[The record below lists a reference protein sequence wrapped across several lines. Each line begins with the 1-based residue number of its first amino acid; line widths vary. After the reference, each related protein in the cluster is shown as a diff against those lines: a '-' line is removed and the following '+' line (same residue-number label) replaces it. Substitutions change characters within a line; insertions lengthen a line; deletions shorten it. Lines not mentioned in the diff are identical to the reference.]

1 MNEPGFR
8 FKEGKLYAFSEET
21 VMILEAWPA
30 LKALRKGIASSWQEF
45 DPRFRVVQPYR
56 PRKPKKTPQL
66 ELGLGV
72 VQVKSS
78 ISEQRRRAFDGFRFT
93 MPKPVAAATEKFQ
106 SRQWGLLKLM
116 QKSEAALELAGI
128 NPVLC
133 FALANYRPFRGRST
147 TIEGAAIVCR
157 RRQREIADWLGFP
170 GTEAVAKI
178 ISKMSPESASVEL
191 LVPMRRAIRDERIL
205 KIFSHL
211 PNLNAGVVALALGDG
226 LLEATTPAF
235 IAEVAESPAEKYRA
249 VAVDMLVDTLVM
261 LQAIDP
267 QAGTPKIQ
275 SLARL
280 RAMHS
285 EVSTKFLS
293 KRPPGSGEPRLP
305 HPPLRG
311 TKNIV
316 PILTVEDLVQ
326 EGMEQDNCVATYL
339 ERVRKRT
346 TFVYRVLRPERATL
360 SIVRGNDGD
369 WQISELESRSNRNV
383 SPITRIEVESW
394 VNQYALSV

>member
-8 FKEGKLYAFSEET
+8 FKEGKLYAFSEES
-21 VMILEAWPA
+21 VMILEAWPV
-30 LKALRKGIASSWQEF
+30 LKAVRKGIDSYWQEF

-56 PRKPKKTPQL
+56 PKKPKKTPQL
-66 ELGLGV
+66 ELSLGGL
-72 VQVKSS
+72 QAKPSL
-78 ISEQRRRAFDGFRFT
+78 SEQRRRAFDEFRFA

-116 QKSEAALELAGI
+116 NKSEAALELARI

-133 FALANYRPFRGRST
+133 FALSNYRSFRST
-147 TIEGAAIVCR
+147 SGTIEGAAIVCR
-157 RRQREIADWLGFP
+157 RRQRDIADWLGFP

-178 ISKMSPESASVEL
+178 LAKMSPESASVEL
-191 LVPMRRAIRDERIL
+191 LVPLRRAIREERV

-211 PNLNAGVVALALGDG
+211 PSLNTGVVALALGDG

-249 VAVDMLVDTLVM
+249 MAADMLADTLVM
-261 LQAIDP
+261 LEAIDP

-293 KRPPGSGEPRLP
+293 NRPDRSGDPRLP

-311 TKNIV
+311 TKSIV
-316 PILTVEDLVQ
+316 PILTVEELVH
-326 EGMEQDNCVATYL
+326 EGKEQDNCVATYL
-339 ERVRKRT
+339 ERIRKRT
-346 TFVYRVLRPERATL
+346 TFVYRVLRPERSTL
-360 SIVRGNDGD
+360 SIVRGHDGD
-369 WQISELESRSNRNV
+369 WQISELEARSNKKV
-383 SPITRIEVESW
+383 SSLTRMEVESW
-394 VNQYALSV
+394 INQYALSV